1 MQKLIKMKS
10 IIIIIS
16 ILFLTSCSNS
26 EKVYLE
32 KSSLLGEWERVA
44 IMFGYYDNYDACI
57 EINKAL
63 TDKYPG
69 NIYRCTPINNSL
81 ISVILNNIKS

>member
-1 MQKLIKMKS
+1 MR
-10 IIIIIS
+10 IITLVFS
-16 ILFLTSCSNS
+16 ILLLTSCSSS
-26 EKVYLE
+26 ENVYLE
-32 KSSLLGEWERVA
+32 KSSLLGKWERVA
-44 IMFGYYDNYDACI
+44 IMFGYYDNYDACM

-81 ISVILNNIKS
+81 ISVILNNIKSSY

>member
-1 MQKLIKMKS
+1 MKS

-16 ILFLTSCSNS
+16 ILFLASCSNS

-32 KSSLLGEWERVA
+32 KSSLLGKWERVA
-44 IMFGYYDNYDACI
+44 IMFGYYDNYDACM

-63 TDKYPG
+63 TEKYPG
-69 NIYRCTPINNSL
+69 NVYRCSPNSNNLVSL
-81 ISVILNNIKS
+81 ILNITKD